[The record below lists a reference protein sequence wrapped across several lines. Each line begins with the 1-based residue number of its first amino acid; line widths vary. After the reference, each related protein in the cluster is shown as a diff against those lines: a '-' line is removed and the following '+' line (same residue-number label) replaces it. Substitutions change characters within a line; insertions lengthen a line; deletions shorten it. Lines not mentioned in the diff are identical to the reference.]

1 MLHLVIPQPKPAAAP
16 VPAAATPPTCSVL
29 TPELAKNLQAF
40 NSMSREL
47 RAAGIQVDTEV
58 VLDLTLFI
66 TAESSDRFAELYRK
80 EWHSP
85 RKAPKGGYFIN
96 SVKLRGV
103 KVAWLTPAGEVK
115 P

>member
-1 MLHLVIPQPKPAAAP
+1 MLHLVIPQPKPAAASEP
-16 VPAAATPPTCSVL
+16 VAATPPTCSVL
-29 TPELAKNLQAF
+29 TPELALTLQVF
-40 NSMSREL
+40 NSMRREL
-47 RAAGIQVDTEV
+47 RAAGIQVGTEV

-66 TAESSDRFAELYRK
+66 TAESSDRFAELYQK

-85 RKAPKGGYFIN
+85 RKVPKDGYFIN

-103 KVAWLTPAGEVK
+103 KVAWLTPAREVK